1 MNNPQPASTSTSTL
15 KELAIVFSKLG
26 ATAFGGPAAHV
37 AAIQTEIVDRRAWIS
52 RERLL
57 ELYATTQFI
66 PGPNSTQLVMNIG
79 YDQAGWLGL
88 IVAGTSFIVPAMIL
102 VWSLA
107 VAYQQFNTLPQVSH
121 IFAGLQPVVVGLI
134 AQALWKLS
142 KSAIKTRASGAIG
155 LLTLGACVVG
165 VNEVLWL
172 ALMGLTTML
181 HQNWRRVRHPM
192 NWVPAPFIPA
202 SFSAKGDE
210 ASSIGAMGGVG
221 AVSGAGWVFGLFF
234 KLGLVMYGGGYV
246 LIAFLQQ
253 ELVDRQHLLTHQQL
267 LDAVSIGQIT
277 PGPLFTTATFIGYLL
292 AGHGGAIAGTVG
304 IFLPGFLLVLL
315 LRPGLDSI
323 QSSPWLQGFLA
334 GVNPAAWG
342 LMAFVTGRM
351 ILDLSG
357 WISWGMAI
365 ASLGMLLKYPNQSLW
380 LMLIGAIVGWG
391 LNL

>member
-1 MNNPQPASTSTSTL
+1 MNDPRKTSTLTSIL

-37 AAIQTEIVDRRAWIS
+37 AAIQAEVVDRRAWMS

-66 PGPNSTQLVMNIG
+66 PGPNSTELVMNIG
-79 YDQAGWLGL
+79 YDRAGWGGL
-88 IVAGTSFIVPAMIL
+88 IVAGTSFILPAMIL

-107 VAYQQFNTLPQVSH
+107 VAYQQFNTLPQVGH
-121 IFAGLQPVVVGLI
+121 VFAGLQPVVMALI

-142 KSAIKTRASGAIG
+142 KSAIKTWPSGAIG
-155 LLTLGACVVG
+155 LLTIGACGLG

-181 HQNWRRVRHPM
+181 RQNWQRVPHPR
-192 NWVPAPFIPA
+192 NWGLVPMIGTGLPV
-202 SFSAKGDE
+202 KGD
-210 ASSIGAMGGVG
+210 ASSIGTIGGVG
-221 AVSGAGWVFGLFF
+221 AIGGVGWVFGLFF
-234 KLGLVMYGGGYV
+234 KIGLVMYGGGYV

-253 ELVDRQHLLTHQQL
+253 ELVEGQHLLTHQQL

-292 AGHGGAIAGTVG
+292 AGHGGAVAGTIG
-304 IFLPGFLLVLL
+304 IFLPGFLLVLA
-315 LRPGLDSI
+315 LRPRLD
-323 QSSPWLQGFLA
+323 QVQNSPWLQGFLA

-342 LMAFVTGRM
+342 LMAFVTGQM
-351 ILDLSG
+351 MLALSG
-357 WISWGMAI
+357 WISWVIAI
-365 ASLGMLLKYPNQSLW
+365 ASLGVLLKYPNHSLW
-380 LMLIGAIVGWG
+380 LMMVGAIVGWG
-391 LNL
+391 LSL